1 MSSKKSIEAQKI
13 CVDIVNEHPRHLI
26 QNWGDLTRHYRQMT
40 LLEMYKSNHE
50 QFDAHLHMPRT
61 INWKKMKQIYDIHP
75 RNYEEF
81 IAIKGVGPQT
91 VRALALISELI
102 YGEKPS
108 WKDPVKFTF
117 TVGGKDGIPYPVDT
131 KTMDQTTD
139 IIQQGIQQAK
149 IGNNDKLK
157 AIQRLHN
164 LFSLS
169 TRT

>member
-1 MSSKKSIEAQKI
+1 
-13 CVDIVNEHPRHLI
+13 
-26 QNWGDLTRHYRQMT
+26 MT
-40 LLEMYKSNHE
+40 LLDMYNSKHE
-50 QFDAHLHMPRT
+50 QFDIHLHMPRT

-75 RNYEEF
+75 RNYEEL

-131 KTMDQTTD
+131 KTMYQTTD

-149 IGNNDKLK
+149 IGNNDKRK
-157 AIQRLHN
+157 AIQRLN
-164 LFSLS
+164 NFFSLS